1 MAKILAVDDDPLN
14 LAVIEIALEDSPH
27 DLTLV
32 KSGEA
37 AWLLLNQA
45 KPPYDLIV
53 LDKMMPGL
61 DGLGLT
67 QRIRNSPRLRRTW
80 ILLVSAAASEQDR
93 LEGLLAGVDE
103 YLIKPFSPDDLVE
116 WVERLLAGNGSN

>member
-32 KSGEA
+32 ESGEA

-45 KPPYDLIV
+45 EPPYDLIV

-61 DGLGLT
+61 DGLSLT
-67 QRIRNSPRLRRTW
+67 QRIRNSSRLRRTW
-80 ILLVSAAASEQDR
+80 ILLVSAAASDQDR

-116 WVERLLAGNGSN
+116 WVGRLLAGNGSN

>member
-27 DLTLV
+27 DLTLAE
-32 KSGEA
+32 SGEA
-37 AWLLLNQA
+37 AWLLLNQTEL
-45 KPPYDLIV
+45 PYDLVV

-67 QRIRNSPRLRRTW
+67 QRIRCSPELRQTR
-80 ILLVSAAASEQDR
+80 ILMVSAAASDQDR
-93 LEGLLAGVDE
+93 REGLLAGVDE
-103 YLIKPFSPDDLVE
+103 YLTKPFSPDELVA
-116 WVERLLAGNGSN
+116 WVDRLLASRSPD

>member
-14 LAVIEIALEDSPH
+14 LAVVEIALEDSPH
-27 DLTLV
+27 SLTLSE
-32 KSGEA
+32 SGED

-67 QRIRNSPRLRRTW
+67 QRIRRSPELRRMR
-80 ILLVSAAASEQDR
+80 ILLVSAAASDQDR
-93 LEGLLAGVDE
+93 REGRLAGVDE
-103 YLIKPFSPDDLVE
+103 YLIKPFSPDELVE
-116 WVERLLAGNGSN
+116 WVERLLRAADHS